1 MNWFPFAATG
11 AYTMI
16 VFVFLLACV
25 TGFVSTSDTGDL
37 ILYVGGLIMLGIIL
51 MMVMLTSESK
61 S

>member
-1 MNWFPFAATG
+1 MNWVPFAATG

-16 VFVFLLACV
+16 VFVFLLACI
-25 TGFVSTSDTGDL
+25 TGVMSTSDTGNL
-37 ILYVGGLIMLGIIL
+37 ILYMGGLIMLGIIL